1 MAFVGEAFAIL
12 GAAVFALGLGLS
24 LEGGGAFFAGFE
36 SATASFGAF
45 ERTSAFDGAALVGLG
60 FFVGGF
66 APASSDCSF
75 RFFERGGLAGEDL
88 SASSSSADSEESA
101 AETLASLRAL
111 TFAFMAFCFS
121 RLALMA
127 SNFAFYNIS
136 VSSCFSERSTNAHTF
151 FSARLDDAGPSA
163 GFGVSASASAA
174 RTRRRTSVS
183 ASTAMAAS
191 LTRVNRRVCAC
202 VINKS

>member
-12 GAAVFALGLGLS
+12 GGAVFALGLGLS
-24 LEGGGAFFAGFE
+24 LEGTGAFFAGFE
-36 SATASFGAF
+36 RAPASFGAF
-45 ERTSAFDGAALVGLG
+45 ERASAFGGAVFVGLD

-75 RFFERGGLAGEDL
+75 RFFERGGFAGEGL
-88 SASSSSADSEESA
+88 SSSCSSSDSEEPA

-127 SNFAFYNIS
+127 SIFAF
-136 VSSCFSERSTNAHTF
+136 
-151 FSARLDDAGPSA
+151 
-163 GFGVSASASAA
+163 
-174 RTRRRTSVS
+174 
-183 ASTAMAAS
+183 
-191 LTRVNRRVCAC
+191 
-202 VINKS
+202 